1 MEVSLGGL
9 GVVRVTKNHWK
20 QHCLIER
27 CICVSI
33 SLQWYISYRCPYL
46 APLLRYSVILVENRR
61 SELTHLYLAP
71 PLGVTLF
78 EFRGD
83 LWQQKTRVHGLRYD
97 AVFVILCLAVLVQW
111 RLVTDGRTNRRTD
124 RRKHDDSK
132 NYAKSGIKSGS
143 CWKCSLGC
151 HAICLR
157 YSYNSESVKTTFQL
171 SQSVARVC
179 RR

>member
-1 MEVSLGGL
+1 
-9 GVVRVTKNHWK
+9 
-20 QHCLIER
+20 
-27 CICVSI
+27 
-33 SLQWYISYRCPYL
+33 
-46 APLLRYSVILVENRR
+46 VILVENRR

-111 RLVTDGRTNRRTD
+111 RLVTDGRTDRRTN

-143 CWKCSLGC
+143 CWKCSLGTDEQTDGNTTT
-151 HAICLR
+151 A
-157 YSYNSESVKTTFQL
+157 KTMQK
-171 SQSVARVC
+171 VE
-179 RR
+179 